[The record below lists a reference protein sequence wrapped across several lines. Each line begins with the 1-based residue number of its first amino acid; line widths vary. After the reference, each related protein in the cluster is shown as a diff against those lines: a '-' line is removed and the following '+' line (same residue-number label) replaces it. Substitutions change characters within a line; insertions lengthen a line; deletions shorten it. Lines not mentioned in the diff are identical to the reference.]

1 MGARAGRRP
10 GYKRLRPARRA
21 LQTHLDTQGAGPAP
35 IAHRIRRTPHPPHIA
50 PHSAAGTGW
59 AAEAGG
65 PRAALLRGGT
75 RRGAPGWGLRAR
87 RVPGGTWL
95 PDAGRAPPA
104 CAGTGEPPRTAG
116 RARGAARCPGRRR
129 APPCAIVRGGGRGGP
144 GPPLSSRPHPS
155 ADCGGGLAGKM
166 CDKPDLSE
174 VEKFD
179 KKKLKKTNTEEK
191 NTLPSKETIEQEKEC
206 VKSS

>member
-10 GYKRLRPARRA
+10 GYIRRRPTRRA
-21 LQTHLDTQGAGPAP
+21 PVSPEEQ
-35 IAHRIRRTPHPPHIA
+35 R
-50 PHSAAGTGW
+50 S
-59 AAEAGG
+59 E
-65 PRAALLRGGT
+65 
-75 RRGAPGWGLRAR
+75 
-87 RVPGGTWL
+87 VP
-95 PDAGRAPPA
+95 
-104 CAGTGEPPRTAG
+104 E
-116 RARGAARCPGRRR
+116 RRR
-129 APPCAIVRGGGRGGP
+129 AAAP
-144 GPPLSSRPHPS
+144 
-155 ADCGGGLAGKM
+155 GKM